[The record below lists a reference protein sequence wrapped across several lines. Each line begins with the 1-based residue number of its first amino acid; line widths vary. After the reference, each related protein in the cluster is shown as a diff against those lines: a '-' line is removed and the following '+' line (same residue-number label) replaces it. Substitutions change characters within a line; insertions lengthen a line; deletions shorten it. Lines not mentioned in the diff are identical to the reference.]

1 MHHGRSGLAPLL
13 AVGLVIVVGVVAL
26 LVAGPL
32 AERWARTDRSCE
44 DLVPRAEVEA
54 DLAAKADAVAELEA
68 LSPDV
73 RVGVGE
79 PCAEQPGMAR
89 IEVTYGPGT
98 PLDVV
103 RRKISTSG
111 FDAPLALLAP

>member
-1 MHHGRSGLAPLL
+1 MHNGRHPLLPLL
-13 AVGLVIVVGVVAL
+13 AVGIVVVVGVVGL

-54 DLAAKADAVAELEA
+54 ELAAKPDAVAALEA
-68 LSPDV
+68 LAPSV

-89 IEVTYGPGT
+89 IEVTYGTGT
-98 PLDVV
+98 TLDLV
-103 RRKISTSG
+103 RQRIRTSG
-111 FDAPLALLAP
+111 FDVPLALLAS